1 MATGKVKNFNTEKG
15 YGFILPDAGGADM
28 FMHIS
33 SFVDRSLQEMKSGQR
48 VSYEVTTSRQ
58 GKPAADKVKCI
69 DEQESWR

>member
-1 MATGKVKNFNTEKG
+1 MATGKVKNFNTDKG

-33 SFVDRSLQEMKSGQR
+33 SFVDRSLQEMESGQR
-48 VSYEVTTSRQ
+48 VSYDVTTDRR

-69 DEQESWR
+69 DEQES